1 MYKAFELNGD
11 ELITKIKNNPD
22 FYNEM
27 LVNGKKSFD
36 KNIRKIDTELN
47 KFRTNDGIIDGRK
60 LTNNW
65 FPSIN
70 ADVFISHS
78 HKDFDTALI
87 VAGLLESIGIN
98 SFIDSCVWGY
108 SGDLLKAIDN
118 IYCKNRTSN
127 TYNYKK
133 RNYSTEHVH
142 MMLTIALAKM
152 IYNTE
157 CLLFLQTPNSIY
169 PKDSIPDI
177 CDEVTLSPW
186 IYAELEMTGL
196 IKHRSVEEHRTLQK
210 AFSESTESL
219 KVAYVSENKNLEHL
233 SAKMFV
239 KWLSTFKW
247 LSRRDEMDKYKALNT
262 LYSIND
268 SDDKPIYG

>member
-70 ADVFISHS
+70 TDVFISHS

-142 MMLTIALAKM
+142 MMLTIALTKM

-169 PKDSIPDI
+169 PEDSIPDI
-177 CDEVTLSPW
+177 CDKVTLSPW

-196 IKHRSVEEHRTLQK
+196 IKQRNVKEHRILQK
-210 AFSESTESL
+210 AFSEATEDL
-219 KVAYVSENKNLEHL
+219 KIVYSSDNKNLEQL
-233 SAKMFV
+233 SIEMFFR
-239 KWLSTFKW
+239 WLSEANK
-247 LSRRDEMDKYKALNT
+247 MNKYEALDI

-268 SDDKPIYG
+268 SGDKPIYG